1 MVRVQS
7 FVAVGIAA
15 AVAVFVR
22 QLAMQMMGPGS
33 QFYQST
39 SSIQFGSLSGAAWSA
54 SIYEAVAV
62 WVPWIIVGGAI
73 IIAAYQEVTR
83 QRVTVRR
90 GRV

>member
-62 WVPWIIVGGAI
+62 CVPWIIVGGAI